1 MMVDDER
8 ASAEEDALIGRGREL
23 GELLGLA
30 RVSRAVTLCGG
41 GGLGKT
47 RLIEALAAGLAPGY
61 PDGTFVVSL
70 ADLHQPGL
78 AAAQVAAV
86 LGVSEEPG
94 VPAAETLAQALSG
107 RRLVLALDDVGHL
120 AAACAA
126 LWERLLASSPGL
138 LVLAAGPAALGVS
151 GEAAWPVPPLALPP
165 AGISDPDE
173 AGAFATVAL
182 FARRA
187 AAAAP
192 RFTVNAGNCAAVAGV
207 CAALGGS
214 PLAIELAAARAGT
227 QTIDQ
232 IAAGLSAP
240 SAPPAGQPAFA
251 GRDGDPGGDPD
262 RDPDRGL
269 LAALDWSHD
278 LLTGPEQVLL
288 RRLSVLSG
296 WSLEMAERVCAD
308 DKLPATHV
316 QGLLTRLAEK
326 ALVRQDPRPKGRGQD
341 RYRMPGAV
349 RGYAARQL
357 AEAGETAALRRR
369 LRDYALS
376 ISHYAF
382 SIGLGGVPVTERS
395 RALVYRRY
403 KADADN
409 IRAALAWCLE
419 QGDTEAG
426 LRLSTGFG
434 ISWLMLGALAESV
447 HWFTA
452 FLSADQYGVPDAVRG
467 LALVGGAHHAFADHD
482 VEKAR
487 RWVTEGLEVTRA
499 ADSWHFV
506 SSALN
511 LLSRMAMHDG
521 RPGDAVEYGK
531 QSVERSVECA
541 DRPGEGYALGY
552 YAAALAA
559 AGQLPQARQSAEA
572 GLAILLEVDTQW
584 AAALAA
590 LGLADLC
597 RAAGDLAAARDGYQ
611 LALKLL
617 RPVRND
623 PLIPRCLTGLGRVTL
638 DLGDLP
644 QARGYLTE
652 GLQLSLRAGRRAWI
666 SRSLLAFAHL
676 AVREGRPGLA
686 VQLAAA
692 ALGEPVPPAR
702 AQRYLDAAAGLGDAE
717 VDRLWAAGLQLTA
730 RAAAD
735 LALAP
740 PD

>member
-8 ASAEEDALIGRGREL
+8 AGAEADALIGRGREL
-23 GELLGLA
+23 GELIGLA

-47 RLIEALAAGLAPGY
+47 SLIQALADGLAPGY
-61 PDGTFVVSL
+61 PDGTFIVSL

-78 AAAQVAAV
+78 IACRVAAA

-120 AAACAA
+120 AGACAE
-126 LWERLLASSPGL
+126 LCERLLASSPGL
-138 LVLAAGPAALGVS
+138 LVLASGPAALGVS
-151 GEAAWPVPPLALPP
+151 GEAAWPVPRLAFPP
-165 AGISDPDE
+165 AGVTDPDHPGVPD
-173 AGAFATVAL
+173 AVAL

-187 AAAAP
+187 AASAP
-192 RFTVNAGNCAAVAGV
+192 GFTVTTGNCAAVAEA
-207 CAALGGS
+207 CAAVGGV

-232 IAAGLSAP
+232 IAAGLSAQA
-240 SAPPAGQPAFA
+240 APPAGRGPDPAC
-251 GRDGDPGGDPD
+251 DPD
-262 RDPDRGL
+262 PERGL
-269 LAALDWSHD
+269 LAALDWTHD

-288 RRLSVLSG
+288 RRLSVLAG

-308 DKLPATHV
+308 DELSPTRV
-316 QGLLTRLAEK
+316 LDLLTGLAGK
-326 ALVRQDPRPKGRGQD
+326 SLVRPERSANRLGQK

-349 RGYAARQL
+349 RRYAARL
-357 AEAGETAALRRR
+357 LEEAGETAALRRR
-369 LRDYALS
+369 LRDYALN
-376 ISHYAF
+376 ISHYALG
-382 SIGLGGVPVTERS
+382 IGMGGVPATDRARS
-395 RALVYRRY
+395 RVYRQY
-403 KADADN
+403 EADADN

-419 QGDTEAG
+419 QGDIEAG

-434 ISWLMLGALAESV
+434 SSWLVLDNLAESV

-452 FLSADQYGVPDAVRG
+452 FLSADQSGVPDSVRG
-467 LALVGGAHHAFADHD
+467 PALVAGAHHAFADHD

-487 RWVTEGLEVTRA
+487 RWVTEGLAVGRA
-499 ADSWHFV
+499 DDRSYFV
-506 SSALN
+506 PGALN
-511 LLSRMAMHDG
+511 LLSQMALHDG

-531 QSVERSVECA
+531 QSVARAVERA
-541 DRPGEGYALGY
+541 YPTGEGYSLGF

-559 AGQLPQARQSAEA
+559 VGQLPEARESAEA
-572 GLAILLEVDTQW
+572 GLAILLQVDHHW
-584 AAALAA
+584 PAGRAALTV
-590 LGLADLC
+590 ADLC
-597 RAAGDLAAARDGYQ
+597 RATGDLPAAQERYQ

-623 PLIPRCLTGLGRVTL
+623 PLIPQCLAGLGRVTL
-638 DLGDLP
+638 DLGDLA
-644 QARGYLTE
+644 QARDYLAE
-652 GLQLSLRAGRRAWI
+652 GLELSLRAGRRAWI
-666 SRSLLAFAHL
+666 SRNLMAFAHL
-676 AVREGRPGLA
+676 AVREGRPGCA

-717 VDRLWAAGLQLTA
+717 VDRLWAAGLKLTA
-730 RAAAD
+730 RAATD
-735 LALAP
+735 LALAS